1 MEPFKILED
10 LYYVGVLDPDRK
22 FFDVIMPLDH
32 GTTYNSYLIQAEKV
46 AIVETVTVTPAA
58 QEEFLSNVRALVD
71 PKDIGYVVLNHL
83 EPDHSGALELLL
95 AQAPQARVVVSRSG
109 EHFVKNVLNRD
120 VQPLKMGDGDS
131 LDLGDKTLRFIAAP
145 FVHWPDTMLT
155 YLVEDKVL
163 FPCDFLGCHFCD
175 PRLYDDLVEDFRH
188 YFRYYFDVIMRP
200 YKEYSFKA
208 LEKLE
213 GLDIALIAP
222 SHGPI
227 LRTNPRQYIER
238 YREWA
243 RPSEPSARKKA
254 LVLYASAYGNTR
266 RMAEAVALGLGDGGA
281 GVETFDIGQGW
292 PKEMLDKIEAADGLV
307 IGSPTFVGD
316 ALKPIWDLLSSFV
329 TIKVK
334 GKVGAAFGSYSWSGE
349 GVPLVE
355 QRLKDL
361 KLKVPEPGIRVVLAP
376 TEEDLTNCREF
387 GRRLARLL

>member
-1 MEPFKILED
+1 MKPFQIMD
-10 LYYVGVLDPDRK
+10 NLYYVGVLDPDRK

-58 QEEFLSNVRALVD
+58 QEEFLSNVRALVN

-83 EPDHSGALELLL
+83 EPDHSGALGLLL

-120 VQPLKMGDGDS
+120 VRPLKMGDGDS
-131 LDLGDKTLRFIAAP
+131 LDLGDKTLHFITAP

-175 PRLYDDLVEDFRH
+175 PRLYDDLVEDFRY

-292 PKEMLDKIEAADGLV
+292 PREMLDKIEAADGLV

-334 GKVGAAFGSYSWSGE
+334 GKVGAAFGSYGWSGE

-387 GRRLARLL
+387 GRRVARLL

>member
-1 MEPFKILED
+1 MKPFKIMD
-10 LYYVGVLDPDRK
+10 NLYYVGVLDPDRK
-22 FFDVIMPLDH
+22 VFDVIMPLDR

-58 QEEFLSNVRALVD
+58 QEEFLSNVRALVN

-83 EPDHSGALELLL
+83 EPDHSGALEILL

-109 EHFVKNVLNRD
+109 EHFVKNLLNRD
-120 VQPLKMGDGDS
+120 VQPLRMGDGDS
-131 LDLGDKTLRFIAAP
+131 LDLGDKTLRFITAP

-175 PRLYDDLVEDFRH
+175 PRLYNDLVEDFRH

-266 RMAEAVALGLGDGGA
+266 RMAEAVARGLGDGSA
-281 GVETFDIGQGW
+281 EVEIFDIGQGR
-292 PKEMLDKIEAADGLV
+292 PKERLDKIEAADGLV

-316 ALKPIWDLLSSFV
+316 ALKSIWDLLSSFV

-334 GKVGAAFGSYSWSGE
+334 SKVGAAFGSYGWSGE

-387 GRRLARLL
+387 GRRLAQDL

>member
-1 MEPFKILED
+1 MKPFQIMD
-10 LYYVGVLDPDRK
+10 NLYYVGVLDPDRK

-83 EPDHSGALELLL
+83 EPDHSGALEILL

-120 VQPLKMGDGDS
+120 VQPLRMGDGDS
-131 LDLGDKTLRFIAAP
+131 LDLGDKTLRFITAP

-155 YLVEDKVL
+155 YLVDDKVL

-175 PRLYDDLVEDFRH
+175 PRLYDDLVEDFRY

-243 RPSEPSARKKA
+243 RPSELSARKKA

-281 GVETFDIGQGW
+281 EVEIFDIGQGW

-329 TIKVK
+329 TIKIK
-334 GKVGAAFGSYSWSGE
+334 GKVGAAFGSYGWSGE

-387 GRRLARLL
+387 GRRLAQDL

>member
-1 MEPFKILED
+1 MKPFKILED
-10 LYYVGVLDPDRK
+10 LYYVGMLDPDRK
-22 FFDVIMPLDH
+22 VFDVIMPLDR

-58 QEEFLSNVRALVD
+58 QEEFLSNVRALVN

-83 EPDHSGALELLL
+83 EPDHSGALEILL

-109 EHFVKNVLNRD
+109 EHFVKNLLNRD
-120 VQPLKMGDGDS
+120 VQPLRMGDGDS
-131 LDLGDKTLRFIAAP
+131 LDLGDKTLRFITAP

-175 PRLYDDLVEDFRH
+175 PRLYDDLVEDFRY

-208 LEKLE
+208 LKKLE

-266 RMAEAVALGLGDGGA
+266 RMAEAVARGLGDGSA
-281 GVETFDIGQGW
+281 EVEIFDIGQGW

-334 GKVGAAFGSYSWSGE
+334 GKVGAAFGSYGWSGE

-361 KLKVPEPGIRVVLAP
+361 KLKVPEPGIRVVLTP

-387 GRRLARLL
+387 GRRLAQDL